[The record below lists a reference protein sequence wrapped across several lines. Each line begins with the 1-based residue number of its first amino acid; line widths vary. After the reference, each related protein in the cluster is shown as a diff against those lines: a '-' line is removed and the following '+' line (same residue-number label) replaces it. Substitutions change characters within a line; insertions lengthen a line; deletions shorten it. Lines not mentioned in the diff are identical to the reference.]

1 MLRNLTV
8 CLIIEL
14 PLEIPHNSGAIS
26 ALCEN
31 LMPLFDTILD
41 NRIEMQALSSLR
53 DDLLS
58 MLMSGENRD

>member
-1 MLRNLTV
+1 MRLEKLQ
-8 CLIIEL
+8 
-14 PLEIPHNSGAIS
+14 LEIPHNSGAIS

-53 DDLLS
+53 DALLS